1 MKLTK
6 FALGLVATAV
16 LAGCSTSTSVAT
28 QSDKLIIAHR
38 GASGY
43 LPEHTLESKALAF
56 GQQARATAY
65 VVHFSTYTP
74 SNSSSRNSSDQPA
87 AVNFPFI
94 LCFFGCNR

>member
-56 GQQARATAY
+56 GQQADY
-65 VVHFSTYTP
+65 
-74 SNSSSRNSSDQPA
+74 
-87 AVNFPFI
+87 
-94 LCFFGCNR
+94 LE